1 MSNFLV
7 ETKNEYT
14 THLTNILTPLIF
26 EGLQSIY
33 KEAVD
38 LAEEKENELLKIFQ
52 TCLKRIPKW
61 NTAMI
66 EKETNRIINSSHS
79 YGWLNDLI
87 KATLKANLIV
97 LMYNPTLRVQNKI
110 EPSFYQNIK
119 TTDFIHKV
127 YIECA
132 RELWN
137 NPYLLYHHFPP
148 IEIKRN
154 QRDCMN
160 IIKDCIREALRKL
173 LPVKHVLEFYLGED
187 IDNNLA
193 NDQFEKAMSDAEERN
208 LTKLI
213 QKDLA
218 LDHGIANPVVH
229 SAILKPELEF
239 NDSSKMKQANITD
252 TPKQRHESNKTSESD
267 DLKSSKST
275 KDYLDKNVL
284 KSNSEEKT
292 IGSRILNIINKNKD
306 SETSSVNSIMSSA
319 SDSIIKNKLSG
330 ITKPIAKSVDRL
342 VDRSAA
348 NSIDRSSSNTSS
360 DNISAKKNSDDTSDI
375 KQSIKGFE
383 KALEPSKNDKPETFD
398 DKIKKIL
405 QKDLATDSDLETSLN
420 YSQEDNENKY
430 QEIFSNSNIS
440 PKKDLKKDNKS
451 SKDKQKFFN
460 NYLQF

>member
-14 THLTNILTPLIF
+14 THLSNILTPLIL

-33 KEAVD
+33 KEAVVI
-38 LAEEKENELLKIFQ
+38 AEGKENELLKIFQ
-52 TCLKRIPKW
+52 SCLKRIPKW
-61 NTAMI
+61 NTSMI

-97 LMYNPTLRVQNKI
+97 LMYNPTLKIQNKLD
-110 EPSFYQNIK
+110 PAFYQNIK
-119 TTDFIHKV
+119 TIDFIHRV

-160 IIKDCIREALRKL
+160 LIKDCIKEALRKL
-173 LPVKHVLEFYLGED
+173 LPVKHVLQFYLGED

-213 QKDLA
+213 KKDLGSDN
-218 LDHGIANPVVH
+218 LLPHDN
-229 SAILKPELEF
+229 SKLELEF
-239 NDSSKMKQANITD
+239 NNSQRLNTANSTD
-252 TPKQRHESNKTSESD
+252 TPRARSISPKKLPVNNNDKLAQKT
-267 DLKSSKST
+267 
-275 KDYLDKNVL
+275 
-284 KSNSEEKT
+284 NSEEKT
-292 IGSRILNIINKNKD
+292 IGSKILGIINQNNESD
-306 SETSSVNSIMSSA
+306 TSSMNSIMSDS
-319 SDSIIKNKLSG
+319 SDTKRKSSVKKSSTSSKKSNNSEIIKDFK
-330 ITKPIAKSVDRL
+330 
-342 VDRSAA
+342 
-348 NSIDRSSSNTSS
+348 
-360 DNISAKKNSDDTSDI
+360 
-375 KQSIKGFE
+375 
-383 KALEPSKNDKPETFD
+383 KALEPNKNESFD
-398 DKIKKIL
+398 DKVKKIL
-405 QKDLATDSDLETSLN
+405 EKDLATDSDLETSLN
-420 YSQEDNENKY
+420 YSQEDNDNKY
-430 QEIFSNSNIS
+430 QEIFSNSIDS
-440 PKKDLKKDNKS
+440 TKKEEKKENKQL
-451 SKDKQKFFN
+451 KDKQKFFN